1 VRQALAL
8 LALCALVPM
17 IQGVVGRFVP
27 LRLCP
32 DIGLLLVVGLG
43 LCWRS
48 TAGGVALAAAL
59 GLVADLLSGSLLGQ
73 HTLLRMLAFGAARGG
88 SQQLN
93 LRGARPLAIFVVG
106 LTMAN
111 GVGSAALTSFFM
123 AGPGVER
130 ELLRELIPH
139 ALINGVFA
147 PLGVS
152 LVERFSSWLGAADA
166 GHQLLPLRP
175 RSRLV

>member
-1 VRQALAL
+1 
-8 LALCALVPM
+8 
-17 IQGVVGRFVP
+17 
-27 LRLCP
+27 
-32 DIGLLLVVGLG
+32 
-43 LCWRS
+43 
-48 TAGGVALAAAL
+48 
-59 GLVADLLSGSLLGQ
+59 
-73 HTLLRMLAFGAARGG
+73 
-88 SQQLN
+88 
-93 LRGARPLAIFVVG
+93 
-106 LTMAN
+106 MAS